1 MMFRSLRVI
10 SIFLLYLVLL
20 NNPVYA
26 ESFPEGYPECWKD
39 TKNSID
45 TNYAPMDSTKK
56 NLGQHANLFCPIN
69 SKVGHKFFLV
79 DFTSPLKKAQVDWI
93 SQRIFKDALIKDTP
107 PYHKVSYMVID
118 DTAPQSQEISYSQC
132 RFKTGNKSKFIGEET
147 NDGCEGNKQISDN
160 FAAWLGLNT
169 EFEKVLLGKDYKE
182 AKRSLLFE
190 YLFHVLREPVTDFT
204 SEYPERELVIVSD
217 LMQHSKRFSFY
228 RHCKSDSKLKMPDKC
243 DSFENLLKKKIGSET
258 VEKYIGDR
266 KPEKETLKNL
276 KVTVLYINHD
286 YETRSGL
293 SSSLV
298 ELWKELFKFMGIKN
312 YKIIKQLAII

>member
-20 NNPVYA
+20 NNPVYS

-190 YLFHVLREPVTDFT
+190 YLFHVLREPITDFT

-228 RHCKSDSKLKMPDKC
+228 RHCKSIGATRPDKC
-243 DSFENLLKKKIGSET
+243 KPFKNLIKKAK
-258 VEKYIGDR
+258 VKNYIDDR
-266 KPEKETLKNL
+266 KPKNETLKNL
-276 KVTVLYINHD
+276 KVTVLYINHA
-286 YETRSGL
+286 YETRMGL
-293 SSSLV
+293 STSLV
-298 ELWKELFKFMGIKN
+298 QNWKDLFEYIGIEN
-312 YKIIKQLAII
+312 YEIVKQLDIP

>member
-1 MMFRSLRVI
+1 MFHSLRA
-10 SIFLLYLVLL
+10 IFICLVYLFLL

-26 ESFPEGYPECWKD
+26 ENFPEGYPECWKD
-39 TKNSID
+39 TKNAVD
-45 TNYAPMDSTKK
+45 TNYAPMDSAKK
-56 NLGQHANLFCPIN
+56 NLGQHVNLFCPIN

-132 RFKTGNKSKFIGEET
+132 RFKTGNKSKFVGEET
-147 NDGCEGNKQISDN
+147 NDGCEGNKQISEN
-160 FAAWLGLNT
+160 FAAWLSLNT
-169 EFEKVLLGKDYKE
+169 EFEKVLLGKEYKE
-182 AKRSLLFE
+182 AKRTLLFE

-228 RHCKSDSKLKMPDKC
+228 SHCKQGEVLKPNKC
-243 DSFENLLKKKIGSET
+243 RSFERLLKKKIGSET
-258 VEKYIGDR
+258 VKKYIEDR
-266 KPEKETLKNL
+266 KPKKETLKNL

-298 ELWKELFKFMGIKN
+298 DLWKELFEFMGIKN
-312 YKIIKQLAII
+312 YEIIKQLAII

>member
-20 NNPVYA
+20 NNPVYS

-228 RHCKSDSKLKMPDKC
+228 RHCKSIGATRPDKC
-243 DSFENLLKKKIGSET
+243 KPFKNLIKK
-258 VEKYIGDR
+258 EKVKNYIDDR
-266 KPEKETLKNL
+266 KPKNETLKNL
-276 KVTVLYINHD
+276 KVTVLYINHA
-286 YETRSGL
+286 YETRMGL
-293 SSSLV
+293 STSLV
-298 ELWKELFKFMGIKN
+298 QNWKDLFEYIGIEN
-312 YKIIKQLAII
+312 YEIVKQLDIP

>member
-1 MMFRSLRVI
+1 MFRSLRII
-10 SIFLLYLVLL
+10 SICLVSFFLF
-20 NNPVYA
+20 NNQVYA
-26 ESFPEGYPECWKD
+26 DKFPEGYPECWKD
-39 TKNSID
+39 AKNAVD
-45 TNYAPMDSTKK
+45 TNYAPMDPTKK

-93 SQRIFKDALIKDTP
+93 SQRIFKDALFKDTP

-118 DTAPQSQEISYSQC
+118 DTAPQSQEILYSQC
-132 RFKTGNKSKFIGEET
+132 RFKTGNKSKFVGEET
-147 NDGCEGNKQISDN
+147 NDGCEGNKQISEHFSD
-160 FAAWLGLNT
+160 WLSLNT

-182 AKRSLLFE
+182 AKRTLLFE

-204 SEYPERELVIVSD
+204 SEYPVRELVIVSD

-228 RHCKSDSKLKMPDKC
+228 SHCKIGVVDKPNKC
-243 DSFENLLKKKIGSET
+243 RSFESLLKKKIGSET
-258 VEKYIGDR
+258 VKKYIEDR
-266 KPEKETLKNL
+266 KPKKETLKNL

-298 ELWKELFKFMGIKN
+298 ELWEELFEFMGIEN
-312 YKIIKQLAII
+312 YEIIKQLAII